1 VPVITMTHRV
11 VSGLTL
17 AAALAASGCYHYRVT
32 PARSVPADDGHSTT
46 LHSIAWGLVQSSAER
61 PECQGNGA
69 AEVAAH
75 TNLGFVLLSV
85 VTLGI
90 WVPLE
95 LEWKCAKDPVRV
107 ETGME

>member
-1 VPVITMTHRV
+1 MAHRV
-11 VSGLTL
+11 VTGLL
-17 AAALAASGCYHYRVT
+17 VAGALAANGCYHYRVA

-46 LHSIAWGLVQSSAER
+46 LHSIAWGLVQSRAEE

-75 TNLGFVLLSV
+75 TNLGFALLSV

-107 ETGME
+107 DTGMQ

>member
-1 VPVITMTHRV
+1 MANRV
-11 VSGLTL
+11 VTGLL
-17 AAALAASGCYHYRVT
+17 VAGALAANGCYHYRVA

-46 LHSIAWGLVQSSAER
+46 LHSIAWGLVQSRAEE

-75 TNLGFVLLSV
+75 TNLGFALLSV

-107 ETGME
+107 ESGME

>member
-1 VPVITMTHRV
+1 MTHRV
-11 VSGLTL
+11 VSGLLL
-17 AAALAASGCYHYRVT
+17 ATALATSGCYHYRVA
-32 PARSVPADDGHSTT
+32 PVRSVPADDGHSATQ
-46 LHSIAWGLVQSSAER
+46 HSIAWGLVQSRAEE

-75 TNLGFVLLSV
+75 TNLGYVLLSV
-85 VTLGI
+85 VTLGF

>member
-1 VPVITMTHRV
+1 MAFRVIT
-11 VSGLTL
+11 GLGL
-17 AAALAASGCYHYRVT
+17 ATVLATSGCYHYRVT

-46 LHSIAWGLVQSSAER
+46 LHSIAWGLVQSKAEE

-75 TNLGFVLLSV
+75 TNLGYVLLGV

-95 LEWKCAKDPVRV
+95 LEWKCAKDPVRPG
-107 ETGME
+107 TGME